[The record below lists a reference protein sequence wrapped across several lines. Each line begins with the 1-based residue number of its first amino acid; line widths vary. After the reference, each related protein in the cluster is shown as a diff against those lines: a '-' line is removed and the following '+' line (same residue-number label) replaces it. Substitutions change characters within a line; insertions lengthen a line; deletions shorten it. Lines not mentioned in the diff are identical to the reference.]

1 MQTTHRVLM
10 VRPCRFG
17 FNPDTAASNAYQQAT
32 LEGEAAQA
40 AAVAEFDAYVALL
53 RANGVTVDV
62 IQDTP
67 LPHTPDS
74 IFPNNWFST
83 HADGRLFLYPMEGA
97 NRRLERRADIVAW
110 LRGSFAAGELIDLSA
125 AEHQGRY
132 LEGTGSMVLDRVQRR
147 IYAALSSRTHG
158 DELQAFASRIGYQV
172 TAFTATD
179 AAGRPIYHTNVLMC
193 VGPDWAVVCLEAVE
207 DAEERRCL
215 QQQLQADG
223 KDIIAISRE
232 QVVALA
238 GNMLALHNAAGE
250 PLVVLSQ
257 RASDAL
263 DDAQRSRLA
272 GHGRLLTPAI
282 PVIETLGG
290 GGVRCMLAELFLPE
304 HPTAPAAFTQRY

>member
-1 MQTTHRVLM
+1 MQTTNRVLM
-10 VRPCRFG
+10 IRPCRFG

-32 LEGEAAQA
+32 LDAESAQA

-62 IQDTP
+62 FQDTP
-67 LPHTPDS
+67 EPHTPDS

-83 HADGRLFLYPMEGA
+83 HADGRLFLYPMEGT
-97 NRRLERRADIVAW
+97 NRRLERRVDIVAW
-110 LRGSFAAGELIDLSA
+110 LRGSFAVSELADLSA

-132 LEGTGSMVLDRVQRR
+132 LEGTGSMVLDRAQRR
-147 IYAALSSRTHG
+147 IYAALSTRTDAG
-158 DELQAFASRIGYQV
+158 ELQAFAERIGYQV

-179 AAGRPIYHTNVLMC
+179 AAGRPIYHSNVLMC

-207 DAEERRCL
+207 DAEERRSL

-223 KDIIAISRE
+223 KEVIAISRA

-238 GNMLALHNAAGE
+238 GNMLALHNAGGE

-257 RASDAL
+257 RAHDAL
-263 DDAQRSRLA
+263 DASQRSRLA
-272 GHGRLLTPAI
+272 SHGRLLTPAI

-290 GGVRCMLAELFLPE
+290 GGVRCMLAELFLPA

>member
-1 MQTTHRVLM
+1 MQTTNRVLM
-10 VRPCRFG
+10 IRPCRFG
-17 FNPDTAASNAYQQAT
+17 FNPDTAASNAYQQDT
-32 LEGEAAQA
+32 LDAGAAQS

-62 IQDTP
+62 FQDTP
-67 LPHTPDS
+67 EPHTPDS

-83 HADGRLFLYPMEGA
+83 HADGRLFLFPMEGA
-97 NRRLERRADIVAW
+97 NRRLERRVDIVAW
-110 LRGSFAAGELIDLSA
+110 LRGSFAVRELVDLSP

-132 LEGTGSMVLDRVQRR
+132 LEGTGSMVPDRAQRR
-147 IYAALSSRTHG
+147 IYAALSSRT
-158 DELQAFASRIGYQV
+158 DAAVLQAFAERIGYQV
-172 TAFTATD
+172 TAFTAID
-179 AAGRPIYHTNVLMC
+179 AGGRPIYHTNVLMC

-207 DAEERRCL
+207 NAEERRSL

-223 KDIIAISRE
+223 KEVIAISRA

-257 RASDAL
+257 RAHDAL
-263 DDAQRSRLA
+263 EDAQRTRLA
-272 GHGRLLTPAI
+272 SHGRLLTPAI

-290 GGVRCMLAELFLPE
+290 GGVRCMLAELFLPP
-304 HPTAPAAFTQRY
+304 HPVAPAAFTQRY